1 MIVIMRSNSTQ
12 MHSFEEILWC
22 LVAPQLAMNRPTNHL
37 PFPQS
42 LVARPSRRDKSRVR
56 SGPRVESLWV
66 VRAARKTRPTGP
78 EGAKDNCRGYQMLP
92 EMSDTREIGWRSTWH
107 QITIGHPI

>member
-1 MIVIMRSNSTQ
+1 
-12 MHSFEEILWC
+12 MHSFEQILWC
-22 LVAPQLAMNRPTNHL
+22 LVAPQLAMNRPTNHP

-66 VRAARKTRPTGP
+66 VRAARRQAYRARRGQGQLQGVPDVTRDVRSLPGRLAGVVP
-78 EGAKDNCRGYQMLP
+78 SNHHRSSHMKSAPGAP
-92 EMSDTREIGWRSTWH
+92 
-107 QITIGHPI
+107 